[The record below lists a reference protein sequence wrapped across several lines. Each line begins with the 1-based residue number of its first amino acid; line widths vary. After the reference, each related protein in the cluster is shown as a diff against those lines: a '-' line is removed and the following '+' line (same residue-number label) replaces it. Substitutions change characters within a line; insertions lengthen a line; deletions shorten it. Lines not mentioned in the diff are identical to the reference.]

1 MHFISFIRKN
11 KKTLVPIFIILTC
24 LSIYIYKS
32 NSHKNSDKN
41 TKKSSYLIDCSG
53 LDIPDSVKVLPTM
66 VLNDKNDVH
75 LAYAKVAGLKKLYIS
90 NQEFEEECDEAV
102 KEQTL
107 VKIDDN
113 PLYYVKKLRHS
124 YPYVI
129 PEMGDLLNEIAYR
142 FKKNLPEKLKNDFRF
157 VITSG
162 LRTNETQQ
170 DLSKYNR
177 NASATSAHLFGT
189 TVDISYKDFFS
200 AKQDTLVQDWEALQA
215 LTKTMQQLRM
225 ECRFVSVRER
235 RQACFHTTLVVC
247 KQ

>member
-1 MHFISFIRKN
+1 
-11 KKTLVPIFIILTC
+11 
-24 LSIYIYKS
+24 
-32 NSHKNSDKN
+32 
-41 TKKSSYLIDCSG
+41 
-53 LDIPDSVKVLPTM
+53 M